1 MYVQRL
7 SNKSIVFKSLLLLEG
22 GETVG
27 EVVGEKKEFT
37 LFPQAY
43 PLIIP
48 TTNP

>member
-1 MYVQRL
+1 MIPL
-7 SNKSIVFKSLLLLEG
+7 SFFIRKNQVSQVFRIVSPPS
-22 GETVG
+22 VG

-43 PLIIP
+43 PLNIP